1 VIPPIKTRK
10 LVCRVGA
17 DYLSELLYSPEVVI
31 RDAER
36 ALADVQFGS
45 IVGTGLSGT
54 LAAPL
59 LARHFGIPFAIIRK
73 ADDQGRHSGC
83 AIEGTVSAVWI
94 MADDR
99 VATGATC
106 ARVQAI
112 VGDLR
117 LPDGHAPQFAG
128 LYVTKGH
135 GRFLTRDAIPRPAT
149 DT

>member
-1 VIPPIKTRK
+1 VIPPIKPRK

-17 DYLSELLYSPEVVI
+17 DYLSELLYTPEAVI
-31 RDAER
+31 QDAER
-36 ALADVQFGS
+36 ALADVRFGS

-59 LARHFGIPFAIIRK
+59 LARHFGVPFAIIRK
-73 ADDQGRHSGC
+73 ADEQGRHSSC

-106 ARVQAI
+106 ARVRAI
-112 VGDLR
+112 VGGLR
-117 LPDGHAPQFAG
+117 LPDGAAPQFAG
-128 LYVTKGH
+128 LYVTKGN
-135 GRFLTRDAIPRPAT
+135 GRFLRPDAIPRPAI
-149 DT
+149 DI